1 VTDVLQSDDRI
12 AEGSTALISLFLP
25 VLAAPF
31 IGSFLGVLI
40 ARLPVGLPVALA
52 RSRCEACERTL
63 GPFDLVPLV
72 SYAVLRGR
80 CRTCHAPIG
89 VQHPAI
95 ELAALGVAL
104 WALTINTDPLRLWI
118 DCALGWALLAL
129 AWIDWRHFRLPDVLT
144 LPLLLGGLAVTWL
157 ETPEDL
163 TDHAI
168 GAIVGY
174 LGFRALAWGYRVV
187 RGRAGMGQ
195 GDAKL
200 LAAGGAW
207 LGWEPLPHV
216 ILVAAVCG
224 IVVALAA
231 GVRRGRLNGAMM
243 IPFGPCLSF
252 SIWVAWLYGGF
263 WGL

>member
-1 VTDVLQSDDRI
+1 M
-12 AEGSTALISLFLP
+12 EGNAGLIGLSLP

-52 RSRCEACERTL
+52 RSRCEACQLVL

-72 SYAVLRGR
+72 SYAALRGR
-80 CRTCHAPIG
+80 CRGCRAPIG
-89 VQHPAI
+89 GQHLAI

-104 WALTINTDPLRLWI
+104 WALTAEADPVRLWI
-118 DCALGWALLAL
+118 DCGLGWALLAL

-157 ETPEDL
+157 EAPEDL
-163 TDHAI
+163 TDHAV
-168 GAIVGY
+168 GAAVAY
-174 LGFRALAWGYRVV
+174 LGFRVLAWSYRAI
-187 RGRAGMGQ
+187 RGRDGLGQ

-207 LGWEPLPHV
+207 LGWRALADV
-216 ILVAAVCG
+216 ILIAAVCG
-224 IVVALAA
+224 IVVALLTA
-231 GVRRGRLNGAMM
+231 VRRGRLDGGAR
-243 IPFGPCLSF
+243 IPFGPCLGF
-252 SIWVAWLYGGF
+252 SVWVVWLYGGDWGF
-263 WGL
+263 WSM

>member
-1 VTDVLQSDDRI
+1 VLQSDDRT
-12 AEGSTALISLFLP
+12 AEGSAALISLLLP

-40 ARLPVGLPVALA
+40 ARLPIGLPVAAA
-52 RSRCEACERTL
+52 RSRCETCQRIL
-63 GPFDLVPLV
+63 GPLDLVPLV
-72 SYAVLRGR
+72 SYAALRGR
-80 CRTCHAPIG
+80 CRTCRAPIG
-89 VQHPAI
+89 IRHPAI

-104 WALTINTDPLRLWI
+104 WALTTDMDPVRLWI
-118 DCALGWALLAL
+118 DCALGWVLLAL

-144 LPLLLGGLAVTWL
+144 LPLLLAGLAVTWL
-157 ETPEDL
+157 QTPDDL

-168 GAIVGY
+168 GAAVGY
-174 LGFRALAWGYRVV
+174 LGFRALAWSYRMI
-187 RGRAGMGQ
+187 RGRTGMGQ

-207 LGWEPLPHV
+207 LGWESLPHV
-216 ILVAAVCG
+216 ILVAAACG

-231 GVRRGRLNGAMM
+231 GVRRRRLNAAMM

-252 SIWVAWLYGGF
+252 SIWLAWLYGGF